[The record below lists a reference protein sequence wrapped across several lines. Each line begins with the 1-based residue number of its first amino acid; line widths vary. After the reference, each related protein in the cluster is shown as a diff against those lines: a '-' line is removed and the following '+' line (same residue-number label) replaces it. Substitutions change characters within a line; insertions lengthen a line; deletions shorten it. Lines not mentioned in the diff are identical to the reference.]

1 MMKIRQATT
10 DDLPMLAPLF
20 DAYRQFYREPSDLQ
34 LARRFLAERL
44 RQRESVIF
52 IALEEDGSRG
62 LGFVQLYPSFS
73 SIAAMPTWILHDLY
87 VVRSARR
94 QGVARALME
103 AARRLALESDADGLS
118 LSTATDNLRAQALYE
133 ALGYV
138 RDRQFF
144 HYFLSVTDED

>member
-1 MMKIRQATT
+1 
-10 DDLPMLAPLF
+10 MLAPLF

-44 RQRESVIF
+44 RQQESVIF
-52 IALEEDGSRG
+52 LALDDDGSRG

-87 VVRSARR
+87 VARSARR

-103 AARRLALESDADGLS
+103 AARRLALGSDADGLS

-133 ALGYV
+133 DLGYV

-144 HYFLSVTDED
+144 HYFLSVSDED